1 MFGPVGALLGGV
13 FCLLFVFAASVEYV
27 LWLAADSICIVGDG
41 VVCGV
46 CCLGWLPIFAAA
58 SLAGE
63 ERLPIFA
70 AALVAGEERLP
81 IFAAASLAGEERRA
95 PIAPSP
101 LRVSQARGCRM
112 ERPSAF
118 QAKH

>member
-1 MFGPVGALLGGV
+1 MGDRHSSSFIVEKLLHSLNMSFV
-13 FCLLFVFAASVEYV
+13 LLID
-27 LWLAADSICIVGDG
+27 LC
-41 VVCGV
+41 VCF
-46 CCLGWLPIFAAA
+46 L
-58 SLAGE
+58 SE
-63 ERLPIFA
+63 PIFA

-112 ERPSAF
+112 ERPVRSV
-118 QAKH
+118 HIHCGDS

>member
-1 MFGPVGALLGGV
+1 MDGGGRANMFGPVGALLGGV

-63 ERLPIFA
+63 ER
-70 AALVAGEERLP
+70 
-81 IFAAASLAGEERRA
+81 RA